1 MRIRCVSVVLLVG
14 MLSSQ
19 AVFCADKNE
28 ILTLESVRI
37 HGDQES
43 PVVVYIVP
51 WQSPELKDLDVQQ
64 ANAVLRPLQPLER
77 ESFQR
82 MLGYHQLFQ
91 LQAGAEKET
100 PRSQA
105 SPH

>member
-1 MRIRCVSVVLLVG
+1 MSKRSSVIILSCLL
-14 MLSSQ
+14 LSLTGSCY
-19 AVFCADKNE
+19 AADKSPADKKAV
-28 ILTLESVRI
+28 LTLESIRI

-51 WQSPELKDLDVQQ
+51 WQPPEQKSLDVQQ

-82 MLGYHQLFQ
+82 MLGYHQFFQ
-91 LQAGAEKET
+91 LQVGAEKDA
-100 PRSQA
+100 P
-105 SPH
+105 

>member
-1 MRIRCVSVVLLVG
+1 MTKRSSVVILTCLL
-14 MLSSQ
+14 LSLTGSCY
-19 AVFCADKNE
+19 AADKSSADKKDV
-28 ILTLESVRI
+28 LTLESIRI

-51 WQSPELKDLDVQQ
+51 WQPPEQKLLDVQQ
-64 ANAVLRPLQPLER
+64 ANAVLRPLEPLER

-91 LQAGAEKET
+91 LQAGAEKQ
-100 PRSQA
+100 SAQ
-105 SPH
+105 

>member
-1 MRIRCVSVVLLVG
+1 MSKRASIGIFSCLL
-14 MLSSQ
+14 LSLTASCF
-19 AVFCADKNE
+19 AADKSPADKKAV
-28 ILTLESVRI
+28 LTLESIRI

-51 WQSPELKDLDVQQ
+51 WQPPEQKALDVQQ

-91 LQAGAEKET
+91 LQAGAEKKV
-100 PRSQA
+100 P
-105 SPH
+105 